1 MNLESFIKTY
11 LVDRNRRKS
20 FRSVLS
26 GWEFLSGLHRDGG
39 EVPGALPGL
48 IEALKKRD
56 PSERLPVFDL
66 ADKYAYPRPF
76 PHCVGGSA

>member
-56 PSERLPVFDL
+56 PS
-66 ADKYAYPRPF
+66 
-76 PHCVGGSA
+76 PHHLNSVISPLGLDTS